1 MRPGVRSGID
11 MSNVDGAVRPQDDLY
26 RHLNGTWLRTAE
38 IPADRPID
46 GGFHQLRDESEINI
60 RRIIEEAAENPDS
73 TPEARK
79 IGDLYA
85 SFMDETTINARGMD
99 PIAQDL
105 AAIDQAQDL
114 RGFQKVMGR
123 LQREGAGG
131 VLAFFVNNDDKDP
144 ESYIVNVWQGGLG
157 LPDEAY
163 YSADE
168 HAAIREQYRT
178 HIATMLSL
186 AGIADAKA
194 TAERVFALETAL
206 AQHHWDRVKCREA
219 DLTYN
224 KVSRAELDDL
234 GPAVDW
240 NSWLEGADTPATTLE
255 HVVVRQPSFITG
267 LSEVLSHFPLED
279 WKAWLTWHVIHDSAP
294 LLSSDLVD
302 ENFAFYGTTLSG
314 TPELRE
320 RWKRG
325 VGVVEGAMGEALG
338 SLYVARHFPPAA
350 KTKMLDLVAHLIE
363 AYRHSINELE
373 WMGAETRARA
383 LQKLEKFNPKIGYPD
398 EFRDYSSL
406 QIDRDD
412 LVGNARRAAA
422 FEWKRDV
429 DKLGKP
435 VDRNEW
441 FMTPQT
447 VNAYY
452 NPGLNEIVFP
462 AAILQPPFFDM
473 DADDAVNYGG
483 IGAVIGHEIGHGFD
497 DQGSKF
503 DGDGNLENWWTDN
516 DRVEFEK
523 RTSSLIAQYDAL
535 EPEETPGHKVNGA
548 LTIGENIGDLGGLG
562 IAYKAYLLSLNG
574 NEPEVIDGFT
584 GAQRF
589 FMGWAQVWRTKIR
602 AEEAMRRLAID
613 PHSPAE
619 FRCNQIVRNLDEFYE
634 AFDVSPDDELW
645 LAPEERV
652 RIW

>member
-1 MRPGVRSGID
+1 MRSGID
-11 MSNVDGAVRPQDDLY
+11 MSNVDRDVRPQDDLY

-46 GGFHQLRDESEINI
+46 GGFHKLRDESEINI
-60 RRIIEEAAENPDS
+60 RRIIEEAAKNPDS
-73 TPEARK
+73 SPEARK

-85 SFMDETTINARGMD
+85 SFMDEATINARGIE
-99 PIAQDL
+99 PIAGDL
-105 AAIDQAQDL
+105 AAIDQVQDL
-114 RGFQKVMGR
+114 REFQHVMGR

-144 ESYIVNVWQGGLG
+144 ESYVVNMWQGGLG

-168 HAAIREQYRT
+168 HQEIRTQYRT
-178 HIATMLSL
+178 HIAAMLRL
-186 AGIADAKA
+186 AGIADPDA

-224 KVSRAELDDL
+224 KLSRLELDSL
-234 GPAVDW
+234 GSALDW
-240 NSWLEGADTPATTLE
+240 SAWLDGSQTPSSSLE
-255 HVVVRQPSFITG
+255 QVVVRQPSFITG
-267 LSEVLSHFPLED
+267 LSEVLTRFPLAD

-294 LLSSDLVD
+294 LLSADLVD
-302 ENFAFYGTTLSG
+302 ENFAFYGTALSG
-314 TPELRE
+314 TPQLRE

-325 VGVVEGAMGEALG
+325 VGVVEGALGEALG

-350 KTKMLDLVAHLIE
+350 KAKMLDLVANLNE
-363 AYRHSINELE
+363 AYRQSINELE
-373 WMGAETRARA
+373 WMGAETRQRA
-383 LQKLEKFNPKIGYPD
+383 LTKLDKFNPKIGYPD

-406 QIDRDD
+406 HIDRDD
-412 LVGNARRAAA
+412 LIGNARRAAA
-422 FEWKRDV
+422 FEWQRDV

-503 DGDGNLENWWTDN
+503 DGDGNLENWWTDD
-516 DRVEFEK
+516 DRAEFEK

-535 EPEETPGHKVNGA
+535 EPAETPGHMVNGA

-562 IAYKAYLLSLNG
+562 IAYKAYLLSLKG
-574 NEPEVIDGFT
+574 QEPAVIEGFT

-634 AFDVSPDDELW
+634 AFGVSNEDELW
-645 LAPEERV
+645 LAPDERV

>member
-1 MRPGVRSGID
+1 MRSGID
-11 MSNVDGAVRPQDDLY
+11 MSNVDRDVRPQDDLY

-46 GGFHQLRDESEINI
+46 GGFHKLRDESEINI
-60 RRIIEEAAENPDS
+60 RRIIEEAAKNPDS
-73 TPEARK
+73 SPEARK

-85 SFMDETTINARGMD
+85 SFMDEATINARGIE
-99 PIAQDL
+99 PIAGDL
-105 AAIDQAQDL
+105 AAIDQVTDL
-114 RGFQKVMGR
+114 REFQHVMGR

-144 ESYIVNVWQGGLG
+144 ESYVVNMWQGGLG

-168 HAAIREQYRT
+168 HQEIRTQYRT
-178 HIATMLSL
+178 HIASMLRL
-186 AGIADAKA
+186 AGIADPDS

-224 KVSRAELDDL
+224 KLSRIELDSL
-234 GPAVDW
+234 GSALDW
-240 NSWLEGADTPATTLE
+240 SAWLDGSKTPASSLE
-255 HVVVRQPSFITG
+255 QVVVRQPSFITG
-267 LSEVLSHFPLED
+267 LSEVLTRFPLSD

-294 LLSSDLVD
+294 LLSADLVD
-302 ENFAFYGTTLSG
+302 ENFAFYGTALSG
-314 TPELRE
+314 TPQLRE

-325 VGVVEGAMGEALG
+325 VGVVEGALGEALG
-338 SLYVARHFPPAA
+338 SLYVARHFPPTA
-350 KTKMLDLVAHLIE
+350 KAKMLDLVANLTE
-363 AYRHSINELE
+363 AYRQSINELE
-373 WMGAETRARA
+373 WMGAETRQRA
-383 LQKLEKFNPKIGYPD
+383 LTKLEKFNPKIGYPD

-406 QIDRDD
+406 HIDRDD
-412 LVGNARRAAA
+412 LIGNARRAAA
-422 FEWKRDV
+422 FEWQRDV

-503 DGDGNLENWWTDN
+503 DGDGNLENWWTDD
-516 DRVEFEK
+516 DRAEFEK

-535 EPEETPGHKVNGA
+535 EPAETPGHKVNGA

-562 IAYKAYLLSLNG
+562 IAYKAYLLSLKG
-574 NEPEVIDGFT
+574 QEPAVIEGFT

-634 AFDVSPDDELW
+634 AFGVSNEDELW
-645 LAPEERV
+645 LAPDERV